1 MLDGAMDI
9 EKINQFM
16 GELMYHNSANL
27 YRYKGLLAVAGE
39 DTRVVFQASLR
50 VPSNTCVVSL
60 GSRSVCHPQRAVG
73 SVTRDMS
80 TCGAAW
86 TSCAAE

>member
-50 VPSNTCVVSL
+50 VLSNTYVVSL
-60 GSRSVCHPQRAVG
+60 GSLCNSQRAICPVN
-73 SVTRDMS
+73 RDMS
-80 TCGAAW
+80 TCGAA
-86 TSCAAE
+86 